1 MQETRLTCS
10 LLLDNALPSWVFPNN
25 QNWFSFFRSDSF
37 FFESW
42 LLPLAI
48 QFLRK
53 SCHGD
58 SPRWQS
64 LPVKLF
70 RLHSLSTVEI
80 LPIQLLNGTP

>member
-37 FFESW
+37 FESW
-42 LLPLAI
+42 FLPLVI
-48 QFLRK
+48 QF
-53 SCHGD
+53 
-58 SPRWQS
+58 

-70 RLHSLSTVEI
+70 RLHSLSTIEI
-80 LPIQLLNGTP
+80 LPIQLLNGTT